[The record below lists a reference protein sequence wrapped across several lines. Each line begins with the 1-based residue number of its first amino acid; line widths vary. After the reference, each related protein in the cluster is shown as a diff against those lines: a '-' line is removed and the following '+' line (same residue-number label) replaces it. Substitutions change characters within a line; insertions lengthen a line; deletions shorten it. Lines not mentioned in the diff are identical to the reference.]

1 MSCAS
6 SASVVAAVIVLRVV
20 GVVVVI
26 GVSGITGRLVGV
38 GLMRLRNSRRASD
51 SVLRWRMRVF
61 RYRGL
66 RCTKGAAC
74 VCCVRGEALEPETG
88 CSLRFL
94 LRSGTQLHHRA
105 VQKFILHCDALRLQA
120 RRINGRI
127 EQARCSLSDHCSA
140 ARASS
145 PRAPRRR
152 RRSRWSAAAC
162 QEEAWAGTTPSR
174 FWMETC
180 RPPL

>member
-1 MSCAS
+1 MSS
-6 SASVVAAVIVLRVV
+6 RRRRRRSVAVIVARVV

-26 GVSGITGRLVGV
+26 LVGVSGISGRLVGV

-74 VCCVRGEALEPETG
+74 VCCVRGEALEPEYSR
-88 CSLRFL
+88 SLRFL

-105 VQKFILHCDALRLQA
+105 VQKFVLHCDALRLQA
-120 RRINGRI
+120 RRINGHLV
-127 EQARCSLSDHCSA
+127 QASCSLSAPCSA
-140 ARASS
+140 RRASS

-162 QEEAWAGTTPSR
+162 PAAAWAGTT
-174 FWMETC
+174 WHAA
-180 RPPL
+180 